1 MTEQNDQLVFEESI
15 EDTDAPES
23 LNIPLNKREI
33 LSQPADEKVGE
44 LRSEKETGDLIVSP
58 NFQRHYV
65 WDRQKATNLIESALL
80 GIPIPVIYLAEEN
93 DGRRSVIDGQ
103 QRLTSFFS
111 FIDGKFPD
119 GKDFRLGNMQVFTE
133 HKGKKYS
140 ELPGDVQRRISK
152 YVLRTITLKKESDPE
167 LRFNVFERLNTGAVA
182 LNDQELRNCIY
193 RGPYN
198 ELLKE
203 LANYPDFKEIIG
215 IEGNE
220 RRMLDVELVLR
231 FTAFLNI
238 TYLNYRTPIK
248 SFLNEEMRNNQNL
261 SPEKADKIKAA
272 FKNILTLIKSM
283 LGPKAFRRFNAGTAD
298 QINGGWEP
306 KRFNASLYD
315 VLMFGFANK
324 DKNLVM
330 RNLDAIREA
339 YIDLMTNNAEFCESI
354 ERSTSSQ
361 QAVKKRFDLWRQRLD
376 AILDEDSKQPRCF
389 SLALKQKL
397 FDANPVCAICGQ
409 QISTLDDAAVDHI
422 EQYWRGGKTIPENA
436 RLTHRYCNCH
446 RERNE

>member
-1 MTEQNDQLVFEESI
+1 
-15 EDTDAPES
+15 
-23 LNIPLNKREI
+23 
-33 LSQPADEKVGE
+33 
-44 LRSEKETGDLIVSP
+44 
-58 NFQRHYV
+58 
-65 WDRQKATNLIESALL
+65 
-80 GIPIPVIYLAEEN
+80 
-93 DGRRSVIDGQ
+93 
-103 QRLTSFFS
+103 
-111 FIDGKFPD
+111 
-119 GKDFRLGNMQVFTE
+119 
-133 HKGKKYS
+133 
-140 ELPGDVQRRISK
+140 
-152 YVLRTITLKKESDPE
+152 
-167 LRFNVFERLNTGAVA
+167 
-182 LNDQELRNCIY
+182 
-193 RGPYN
+193 
-198 ELLKE
+198 
-203 LANYPDFKEIIG
+203 
-215 IEGNE
+215 
-220 RRMLDVELVLR
+220 
-231 FTAFLNI
+231 
-238 TYLNYRTPIK
+238 
-248 SFLNEEMRNNQNL
+248 
-261 SPEKADKIKAA
+261 
-272 FKNILTLIKSM
+272 M